1 MNHDSIDGVVRVE
14 MFAVLYGI
22 AFIALLGCA
31 LMQMRQGWSTR
42 SQQTGANSMGRDRTG
57 LKTIHPELLD
67 GNGQLIKEDLL
78 TVSFENVSDGPFTS
92 PGAQPGY

>member
-1 MNHDSIDGVVRVE
+1 

-22 AFIALLGCA
+22 AFVVLLSCA
-31 LMQMRQGWSTR
+31 FLQMRQGWNVK
-42 SQQTGANSMGRDRTG
+42 SQLPAMKALGRDRTG

-67 GNGQLIKEDLL
+67 SYGQLIKDDLL
-78 TVSFENVSDGPFTS
+78 TVSFENHSDSPLTS

>member
-1 MNHDSIDGVVRVE
+1 MSHGSISRVE
-14 MFAVLYGI
+14 LVGMFAFLYAI
-22 AFIALLGCA
+22 AFFALLGCA
-31 LMQMRQGWSTR
+31 FLQMRQGWSTR
-42 SQQTGANSMGRDRTG
+42 SQQPHANAVMRDRTG

-67 GNGQLIKEDLL
+67 GNGQLIKDDLL

>member
-1 MNHDSIDGVVRVE
+1 MNAVMGFE

-22 AFIALLGCA
+22 AFVVLLGCA
-31 LMQMRQGWSTR
+31 LMQMRQGWIAR
-42 SQQTGANSMGRDRTG
+42 SASSQPKQGPRDRTG

-67 GNGQLIKEDLL
+67 RDGQLIKDDLL
-78 TVSFENVSDGPFTS
+78 TVTFENAADGPFTS